1 MLHTFL
7 GFIATLLIYLLPHH
21 ACARLMYRLARVRVI
36 PIKNTL
42 IRRFIARYR
51 VDMTEA
57 LQPDPTAYPDFN
69 AFFTRALA
77 PGARTVVSGAGEI
90 ACPADGAVS
99 QAGRIE
105 RGRLLQAKGIEYTL
119 ESLLGGDGELADRF
133 LGGSFATVY
142 LSPRDYHRV
151 HMPFAG
157 VLADMRYIPGR
168 LFSVND
174 YSTRHVRSLF
184 ARNER
189 LITVFETGAGPMA
202 MILVGAFFVAGI
214 ETVWTGAVS
223 RERPRGY
230 WQRPSSGRPVNI
242 ELERGEE
249 MGRFNMG
256 STVIVL
262 FGPERVRWADT
273 LVPGAKVRMGG
284 LMGSVKNTG
293 PSAED

>member
-1 MLHTFL
+1 M
-7 GFIATLLIYLLPHH
+7 
-21 ACARLMYRLARVRVI
+21 RRLARVRAAA
-36 PIKNTL
+36 IKNTL

-57 LQPDPTAYPDFN
+57 LQADPAAYPDFN
-69 AFFTRALA
+69 AFFTRALV
-77 PGARTVVSGAGEI
+77 PGARPIVSGAGEI
-90 ACPADGAVS
+90 ACPADGVVS

-105 RGRLLQAKGIEYTL
+105 QGRLLQAKGIDYTL
-119 ESLLGGDGELADRF
+119 ESLLGDDGALADRF

-151 HMPFAG
+151 HMPLAG

-174 YSTRHVRSLF
+174 YSTRHVRGLF

-189 LITVFETGAGPMA
+189 LVTLFETETGPMTV
-202 MILVGAFFVAGI
+202 ILVGAFFVAGI
-214 ETVWTGAVS
+214 ETVWAGEVS
-223 RERPRGY
+223 RERPHGR
-230 WQRPSSGRPVNI
+230 WQRQPAGHSTPV
-242 ELERGEE
+242 ELGHGEE

-262 FGPERVRWADT
+262 FGPGRVRWTET
-273 LVPGAKVRMGG
+273 LVPGTKVRMGE
-284 LMGSVKNTG
+284 LMGRVMG
-293 PSAED
+293 DG